1 MLAKL
6 IINRH
11 AVIALTLCLNA
22 LFQWDLFTTK
32 EYKPSEFTT
41 FLPFTVFQVIEI
53 LEFLKSEIYSEKGQ
67 NSNNKA

>member
-1 MLAKL
+1 M
-6 IINRH
+6 
-11 AVIALTLCLNA
+11 
-22 LFQWDLFTTK
+22 
-32 EYKPSEFTT
+32 